1 MSDRPASWATGKR
14 GFFWPAVLILTG
26 VIALLVEAG
35 AISGDRLY
43 RLLDLWPL
51 ILVVIGLVMIC
62 RRALHGARAD
72 LAVVLI
78 VLVAASGAVIYVA
91 VGPAISD
98 RTQTL
103 DTSDK
108 VGSLN
113 QATLHVDAGVA
124 TMTVVG
130 SGALGADLYHAHIEY
145 SGSKPNVSL
154 DRSTGDLQISQD
166 NAFGFF
172 ASRRLVLDLQVS
184 SAVPWNFSVN
194 TGAANDTFNL
204 SSLKVGSMQLST
216 GASHDDITLGPP
228 TGVVPISIDGG
239 ALTVHLHRS
248 SGTEVSVQVSGG
260 ATSLNADGQQY
271 HGIGD
276 QSWQS
281 NSYNGASNAYRVDV
295 SGGACTVTM
304 GTTGG

>member
-1 MSDRPASWATGKR
+1 MSWAQRYR
-14 GFFWPAVLILTG
+14 GFFWPTVLILIG
-26 VIALLVEAG
+26 VIALLAEAG
-35 AISGDRLY
+35 VVSGDRLY

-62 RRALHGARAD
+62 RRTLHGATAD

-78 VLVAASGAVIYVA
+78 LLVAAGGAVVYVA

-113 QATLHVDAGVA
+113 QATLHVDAGAA
-124 TMTVVG
+124 TMTVIG
-130 SGALGADLYHAHIEY
+130 SDTLGADLYHAHVEY
-145 SGSKPNVSL
+145 LGSKPNVSL

-172 ASRRLVLDLQVS
+172 GNRRLVLDLQIS

-194 TGAANDTFNL
+194 TGTSSDTFNL
-204 SSLKVGSMQLST
+204 SSLKVGSMELST

-228 TGVVPISIDGG
+228 TGVVPISVDGG
-239 ALTVHLHRS
+239 ALTVHLHRPN
-248 SGTEVSVQVSGG
+248 GTEASVHVSGG
-260 ATSLNADGQQY
+260 ATSLNADGRQY

-276 QSWQS
+276 QSWQT
-281 NSYNGASNAYRVDV
+281 NGYNGAANAYRVDV
-295 SGGACTVTM
+295 SGGACTVTV
-304 GTTGG
+304 GTTGD

>member
-1 MSDRPASWATGKR
+1 
-14 GFFWPAVLILTG
+14 
-26 VIALLVEAG
+26 
-35 AISGDRLY
+35 
-43 RLLDLWPL
+43 
-51 ILVVIGLVMIC
+51 
-62 RRALHGARAD
+62 LHGATAD

-78 VLVAASGAVIYVA
+78 LLVAAGGAVVYVA

-113 QATLHVDAGVA
+113 QATLHVDAGAA
-124 TMTVVG
+124 TMTVIG
-130 SGALGADLYHAHIEY
+130 SDTLGADLYHAHVEY

-172 ASRRLVLDLQVS
+172 GNRRLVLDLQIS

-194 TGAANDTFNL
+194 TGTSSDTFNL
-204 SSLKVGSMQLST
+204 SSLKVGSMELST

-228 TGVVPISIDGG
+228 TGVVPISVDGG
-239 ALTVHLHRS
+239 ALTVHLHRPN
-248 SGTEVSVQVSGG
+248 GTEASVHVSGG
-260 ATSLNADGQQY
+260 ATSLNTDGRQY

-276 QSWQS
+276 QSWQT
-281 NSYNGASNAYRVDV
+281 NGYNGAANAYRVDV
-295 SGGACTVTM
+295 SGGACTVTV
-304 GTTGG
+304 GTTGD

>member
-1 MSDRPASWATGKR
+1 LTVQPASWAQRNR
-14 GFFWPAVLILTG
+14 GFFWPTVLILVG
-26 VIALLVEAG
+26 IVALLVEAG
-35 AISGDRLY
+35 VVSADRLY

-51 ILVVIGLVMIC
+51 ILVGIGLVMIC
-62 RRALHGARAD
+62 RRALHGATAD

-78 VLVAASGAVIYVA
+78 VLVAGGGAVAYVA

-113 QATLHVDAGVA
+113 QATLHVDAGAATVTVA
-124 TMTVVG
+124 G

-154 DRSTGDLQISQD
+154 DRSTGDLQIAQD
-166 NAFGFF
+166 NSFAFFG
-172 ASRRLVLDLQVS
+172 SRSLLLDLQIS

-194 TGAANDTFNL
+194 TGAASDTFNL

-216 GASHDDITLGPP
+216 GTSHDDITLGPP
-228 TGVVPISIDGG
+228 TGVVPISVDGG
-239 ALTVHLHRS
+239 ALSVHLHRP
-248 SGTEVSVQVSGG
+248 SGAEASAQVSGG
-260 ATSLNADGQQY
+260 AISLNADGQQY
-271 HGIGD
+271 HGIGN

-281 NSYNGASNAYRVDV
+281 NGYSGAADAYRVDV
-295 SGGACTVTM
+295 NGGACTVTVD
-304 GTTGG
+304 TGGG